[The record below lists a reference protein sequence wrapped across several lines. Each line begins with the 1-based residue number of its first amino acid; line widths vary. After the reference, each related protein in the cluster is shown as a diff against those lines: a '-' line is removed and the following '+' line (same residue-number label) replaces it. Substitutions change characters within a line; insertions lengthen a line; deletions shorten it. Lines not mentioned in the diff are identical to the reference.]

1 MNARNAQKEELIM
14 KIWKRLL
21 LGKNVEEVE
30 LPTPI
35 APGEETIAP
44 APYNYGLDGLGIF
57 LATKD
62 YGWTEPDESH
72 KKVILINPLECKEKI
87 CLMGMVS
94 AWRGTGHSEW
104 EAILAGW
111 FIQAVLDAIDSNVN
125 EADITHLFNRDFLA
139 SKNRVFTQDQ
149 VYYHLIKWF
158 DIIEETDQV
167 MKVRIHI

>member
-1 MNARNAQKEELIM
+1 MRKEEFIM
-14 KIWKRLL
+14 KIWNRLF
-21 LGKNVEEVE
+21 GKKVKEAE
-30 LPTPI
+30 LPNPI
-35 APGEETIAP
+35 APEEETLAP

-57 LATKD
+57 LASRD

-104 EAILAGW
+104 EAILGGW
-111 FIQAVLDAIDSNVN
+111 FIQAVLDAIEKNVN

-139 SKNRVFTQDQ
+139 NNRVFTQAQ
-149 VYYHLIKWF
+149 VYNHLIKWF
-158 DIIEETDQV
+158 DIIEETDEV
-167 MKVRIHI
+167 LKVRIHI

>member
-1 MNARNAQKEELIM
+1 MTIWNRLFSKKVKEA
-14 KIWKRLL
+14 
-21 LGKNVEEVE
+21 E

-35 APGEETIAP
+35 SPEEKILTP

-57 LATKD
+57 LMSRD

-72 KKVILINPLECKEKI
+72 KKVILTNPLDCKEKI

-104 EAILAGW
+104 EAILGGW
-111 FIQAVLDAIDSNVN
+111 FIQAVIDAIENESH

-139 SKNRVFTQDQ
+139 SRDRKFTQQQ
-149 VYYHLIKWF
+149 VYDHLIKWF
-158 DIIEETDQV
+158 DVVEETDEV
-167 MKVRIHI
+167 LKVRIHI